1 MRMPTQ
7 LAGQCFASAFLQY
20 PLFIFAALVFA
31 VPAQALESAMKL
43 KEIYETTVE
52 QQLVLPSEELQA
64 YMDQMSVAL
73 TKAGTIADNI
83 NLPSQFILLVDRNP
97 KVQAAMLFWTDE
109 EGQYQ
114 FIGASPVS
122 TGRAIGFEHFQT
134 PTGVFAHTLANLD
147 YRAEGSKNS
156 KGIRGYGAKGR
167 RVFDFG
173 WQKAKKG
180 WGDRQIADMRL
191 QMHATD
197 PDSLEKR
204 LGSVQSKGCVRIPA
218 SLNVL
223 FDRYGLLDAD
233 YDAALATGRK
243 FWVLDKNR
251 QDNAWAGRYMV
262 VIDSERQEKPEWA
275 GISIRKQVKV
285 Q

>member
-7 LAGQCFASAFLQY
+7 LARQCSASVFLQY
-20 PLFIFAALVFA
+20 PLFIFAALVIA
-31 VPAQALESAMKL
+31 MPAQALESAMKM

-52 QQLVLPSEELQA
+52 QQLAPPSEELQA
-64 YMDQMSVAL
+64 YIDQLSGAL
-73 TKAGTIADNI
+73 NNAGTA

-97 KVQAAMLFWTDE
+97 KVQAAMLFWIDE

-122 TGRAIGFEHFQT
+122 TGRAIGFEHFET
-134 PTGVFAHTLANLD
+134 PTGVFIHSITNLD

-156 KGIRGYGAKGR
+156 KGIRGYGARGR

-197 PDSLEKR
+197 PNSLEKR
-204 LGSVQSKGCVRIPA
+204 LGTVQSKGCVRIPA

-223 FDRYGLLDAD
+223 FDHYGVLDAD
-233 YDAALATGRK
+233 YDAALASGRK

-275 GISIRKQVKV
+275 SMAVRKQGKV

>member
-1 MRMPTQ
+1 MPTQ